1 MIYRKITL
9 AFTDDRGT
17 IADIFYSEEI
27 NHVGVIASY
36 KGAIRGNHFHK
47 QTTQHTYLVS
57 GAMVYYWQA
66 NDGAGV
72 CNMGP
77 GDLVTSGPGEVHAM
91 YFTGDS
97 IIVVFSQGL
106 RGGKDYEAD
115 TFRVPLIKLVNGK
128 IDVNRQEQP

>member
-1 MIYRKITL
+1 MIHRKITP

-27 NHVGVIASY
+27 NHVGVILSKA
-36 KGAIRGNHFHK
+36 GAVRGNHFHK

-57 GAMVYYWQA
+57 GAMMYYWQA
-66 NDGAGV
+66 NGGAGV

-91 YFTGDS
+91 HFTEDS
-97 IIVVFSQGL
+97 TIMVFSQGL

-115 TFRVPLIKLVNGK
+115 TFRTPIIKLVSGN
-128 IDVNRQEQP
+128 VEVQERP

>member
-1 MIYRKITL
+1 MIYRKITP

-47 QTTQHTYLVS
+47 QTTPHPYLVS
-57 GAMVYYWQA
+57 GAMWYFWRTEDA
-66 NDGAGV
+66 DGHV
-72 CNMGP
+72 LMRP

-91 YFTGDS
+91 HFTGDS
-97 IIVVFSQGL
+97 TIMVFSQGL

-115 TFRVPLIKLVNGK
+115 TFRVPLIKLVSGK
-128 IDVNRQEQP
+128 VEVQGRT